1 MKKFTVAEY
10 SATASWTEIGAN
22 FLEKC
27 NSDSQASISSEENTI
42 KANSKNNLLIWRV
55 FSFFIVF
62 SIWELAGR
70 ADISIAFPPFSKVL
84 VAFVEMIFSG
94 EFFVAYADSLPP
106 LLTGL
111 FITIVGG
118 VIIGISIG
126 LVRSAEWFIM
136 PLLIIFQTAPV
147 SALIPMLTYI
157 YGISD
162 TSKIVAIVIL
172 GMPLVALNSY
182 KGIQA
187 TNPSLLE
194 MSKSFLAS
202 RLDTILFVILPS
214 AQKMIFAGLRLGISG
229 AFIGIVLAEL
239 LITPTGIG
247 DLITYNRFIARYDKM
262 FATIVSILAIAG
274 LTLSLMR
281 VFEDWLFPSEKN
293 S

>member
-1 MKKFTVAEY
+1 MAEY
-10 SATASWTEIGAN
+10 SATASSTEKGAN
-22 FLEKC
+22 FLEK
-27 NSDSQASISSEENTI
+27 SHKDSLTSTSSEENTI
-42 KANSKNNLLIWRV
+42 KTNSKNNLLIWRV

-111 FITIVGG
+111 FITIIGG

>member
-1 MKKFTVAEY
+1 MAEH
-10 SATASWTEIGAN
+10 SATTSLSEIGAN
-22 FLEKC
+22 FLEKS
-27 NSDSQASISSEENTI
+27 NNDSQASISSEENT
-42 KANSKNNLLIWRV
+42 KKVNSKNNLLVWRV

-111 FITIVGG
+111 FITIIGG

>member
-1 MKKFTVAEY
+1 MAEY
-10 SATASWTEIGAN
+10 SATASCNEIGAN
-22 FLEKC
+22 FLEKS
-27 NSDSQASISSEENTI
+27 NNDSQASISSEENT
-42 KANSKNNLLIWRV
+42 KKVNSKNNLLVWRV

-111 FITIVGG
+111 FITIIGG

>member
-1 MKKFTVAEY
+1 MAEY
-10 SATASWTEIGAN
+10 SATASSTEIGAN
-22 FLEKC
+22 FLQKS
-27 NSDSQASISSEENTI
+27 NSASQTSISSEENTI

-111 FITIVGG
+111 FITIIGG

>member
-1 MKKFTVAEY
+1 MAVN
-10 SATASWTEIGAN
+10 SATVFAFEGADC
-22 FLEKC
+22 LS
-27 NSDSQASISSEENTI
+27 NSHSLSQIPTDPKINSTKVSTKSS
-42 KANSKNNLLIWRV
+42 LVLWPL
-55 FSFFIVF
+55 FSFFLVF

-70 ADISIAFPPFSKVL
+70 SDISIAFPPFSDVA
-84 VAFVEMIFSG
+84 VAFGSMIYSG
-94 EFFVAYADSLPP
+94 EFTAAYADSLPP

-111 FITIVGG
+111 LITIIGG

-194 MSKSFLAS
+194 MSKSFLIS
-202 RLDTILFVILPS
+202 RFDTILFVILPS
-214 AQKMIFAGLRLGISG
+214 AQKMIFAGLRLGVSG

-262 FATIVSILAIAG
+262 FATIVSILAIAA
-274 LTLSLMR
+274 LTLALLR
-281 VFEDWLFPSEKN
+281 IFEDWLFPAEKN
-293 S
+293 K

>member
-1 MKKFTVAEY
+1 MAEN
-10 SATASWTEIGAN
+10 SATAFLIKIGAN
-22 FLEKC
+22 FLEKSH
-27 NSDSQASISSEENTI
+27 NDSQALTNSEENTV
-42 KANSKNNLLIWRV
+42 KVGKKDSLLLWRI

-111 FITIVGG
+111 IITIIGG

-214 AQKMIFAGLRLGISG
+214 AKKMIFAGLRLGISG

-262 FATIVSILAIAG
+262 FATIVSLLAIAG

-281 VFEDWLFPSEKN
+281 LFEDWLFPSEKN
-293 S
+293 N

>member
-1 MKKFTVAEY
+1 VAEY
-10 SATASWTEIGAN
+10 SATASSTEKGAN
-22 FLEKC
+22 FLEKS

-111 FITIVGG
+111 FITIIGG

>member
-1 MKKFTVAEY
+1 MAEY
-10 SATASWTEIGAN
+10 SATASLIEIGAN
-22 FLEKC
+22 FLEKS
-27 NSDSQASISSEENTI
+27 NNDSQVSISSEENTI
-42 KANSKNNLLIWRV
+42 KVNSKNNLLIWRV

-84 VAFVEMIFSG
+84 DAFVEMIFSG

-111 FITIVGG
+111 FITIIGG

>member
-1 MKKFTVAEY
+1 MAEY
-10 SATASWTEIGAN
+10 SATASSIEIGAN
-22 FLEKC
+22 FLEKS

-111 FITIVGG
+111 FITIIGG

-194 MSKSFLAS
+194 MSESFLAS
-202 RLDTILFVILPS
+202 RANTIIFVILPS

-281 VFEDWLFPSEKN
+281 IFEDWLFPSEKN

>member
-1 MKKFTVAEY
+1 MAEY
-10 SATASWTEIGAN
+10 SATASFNEIGAN
-22 FLEKC
+22 FLEKS
-27 NSDSQASISSEENTI
+27 NNDSQASISSEENTI
-42 KANSKNNLLIWRV
+42 KVNSKNNLLVWRI

-111 FITIVGG
+111 FITIIGG

>member
-1 MKKFTVAEY
+1 MAEY
-10 SATASWTEIGAN
+10 SATASSTEIGAN
-22 FLEKC
+22 FVEKS

-42 KANSKNNLLIWRV
+42 KANSKNNLLILRV

-111 FITIVGG
+111 FITIIGG

-194 MSKSFLAS
+194 MSKSFLTS
-202 RLDTILFVILPS
+202 RLDTIIFIILPS

-281 VFEDWLFPSEKN
+281 LFEDWLFSSEKN

>member
-1 MKKFTVAEY
+1 MAEY
-10 SATASWTEIGAN
+10 SATASSTEKGAN
-22 FLEKC
+22 FLEKS

-111 FITIVGG
+111 FITIIGG

-281 VFEDWLFPSEKN
+281 IFEDWLFPSEKN

>member
-1 MKKFTVAEY
+1 MAEY
-10 SATASWTEIGAN
+10 SATASLTEIGAN
-22 FLEKC
+22 FLEKS

-111 FITIVGG
+111 FITIIGG

>member
-1 MKKFTVAEY
+1 MAEY
-10 SATASWTEIGAN
+10 SATASSKEIGAN
-22 FLEKC
+22 FLEKS

-42 KANSKNNLLIWRV
+42 KSNSKNNLLIWRV

-111 FITIVGG
+111 FITIIGG

>member
-1 MKKFTVAEY
+1 VAEY
-10 SATASWTEIGAN
+10 SATVSSTGIGAN
-22 FLEKC
+22 FLEKS

-42 KANSKNNLLIWRV
+42 KYNSKNNLLIWRV

-111 FITIVGG
+111 FITIIGG

>member
-1 MKKFTVAEY
+1 M
-10 SATASWTEIGAN
+10 
-22 FLEKC
+22 
-27 NSDSQASISSEENTI
+27 SDSHNLSSLP
-42 KANSKNNLLIWRV
+42 ANSEINSAKVGTKVSLFLWRLL
-55 FSFFIVF
+55 SFFLAF

-70 ADISIAFPPFSKVL
+70 ADISIAFPPFSEVA
-84 VAFVEMIFSG
+84 VAFVSMIYSG
-94 EFFVAYADSLPP
+94 EFTVAYADSLPP

-111 FITIVGG
+111 CITIIGG
-118 VIIGISIG
+118 VFIGISIG
-126 LVRSAEWFIM
+126 LARSAEWFVM

-162 TSKIVAIVIL
+162 TAKVVAIVIL

-202 RLDTILFVILPS
+202 RVDTILFVILPS
-214 AQKMIFAGLRLGISG
+214 AQKMIFAGLRLGVSG

-281 VFEDWLFPSEKN
+281 IFEDWLFPSEKN
-293 S
+293 K

>member
-1 MKKFTVAEY
+1 MAEY
-10 SATASWTEIGAN
+10 SATASLTEIGAN
-22 FLEKC
+22 FLEKS
-27 NSDSQASISSEENTI
+27 NNDSQVSISSEENTI
-42 KANSKNNLLIWRV
+42 KVNSKNNLLIWRV

-111 FITIVGG
+111 FITIIGG

-194 MSKSFLAS
+194 MSESFLAS
-202 RLDTILFVILPS
+202 RANTIIFVILPS

>member
-1 MKKFTVAEY
+1 MAEY
-10 SATASWTEIGAN
+10 SATASSTEIGAN
-22 FLEKC
+22 FLQKS
-27 NSDSQASISSEENTI
+27 NSASQASISSEENTI

-111 FITIVGG
+111 FITIIGG

>member
-1 MKKFTVAEY
+1 MSDPHNVFQSPAKAE
-10 SATASWTEIGAN
+10 
-22 FLEKC
+22 F
-27 NSDSQASISSEENTI
+27 NSVKLGSKSS
-42 KANSKNNLLIWRV
+42 LVLWRV
-55 FSFFIVF
+55 LSFLIVF
-62 SIWELAGR
+62 SIWEVAGR
-70 ADISIAFPPFSKVL
+70 SDISIAFPPFSDV
-84 VAFVEMIFSG
+84 VIAFVSMIFSG
-94 EFFVAYADSLPP
+94 EFTAAYADSLPP

-111 FITIVGG
+111 CITIIGG
-118 VIIGISIG
+118 VIIGVSVG

-162 TSKIVAIVIL
+162 TAKVVAIVIL

-194 MSKSFLAS
+194 MSKSFRAS
-202 RLDTILFVILPS
+202 QFDTILFVILPS
-214 AQKMIFAGLRLGISG
+214 AQKMIVAGLRLGVSG

-262 FATIVSILAIAG
+262 FATIVSILAVAG
-274 LTLSLMR
+274 LTLSIMR
-281 VFEDWLFPSEKN
+281 VFEDSLFPSEKN
-293 S
+293 E

>member
-1 MKKFTVAEY
+1 MAEY
-10 SATASWTEIGAN
+10 SATASSTEIGAN
-22 FLEKC
+22 FLEKS

-42 KANSKNNLLIWRV
+42 KVNSKNNLLVWRI

-111 FITIVGG
+111 FITIIGG

-202 RLDTILFVILPS
+202 RLDTILFIILPS

>member
-1 MKKFTVAEY
+1 MAEY
-10 SATASWTEIGAN
+10 SATASSTEIGAN
-22 FLEKC
+22 FLEKS
-27 NSDSQASISSEENTI
+27 NSDSQASISSEENTV

-111 FITIVGG
+111 FITIIGG

-281 VFEDWLFPSEKN
+281 LFEDWLFPSEKN

>member
-1 MKKFTVAEY
+1 MAEY
-10 SATASWTEIGAN
+10 SATASLIEIGAN
-22 FLEKC
+22 FLEKS
-27 NSDSQASISSEENTI
+27 NNDSQVSISSEENTI
-42 KANSKNNLLIWRV
+42 KVNSKNNLLIWRV

-111 FITIVGG
+111 FITIIGG

-194 MSKSFLAS
+194 MSESFLAS
-202 RLDTILFVILPS
+202 RANTIIFVILPS

-281 VFEDWLFPSEKN
+281 IFEDWLFPSEKN

>member
-1 MKKFTVAEY
+1 MAEY
-10 SATASWTEIGAN
+10 SATASLTEIGAN
-22 FLEKC
+22 FLQKS
-27 NSDSQASISSEENTI
+27 NSASQASISSEENTI
-42 KANSKNNLLIWRV
+42 KANSKNNLLIWRI

-111 FITIVGG
+111 FITIIGG

>member
-1 MKKFTVAEY
+1 MAEY
-10 SATASWTEIGAN
+10 SATVSSIEIGAN
-22 FLEKC
+22 FLEKS
-27 NSDSQASISSEENTI
+27 NSDSQSSISSEENTI

-111 FITIVGG
+111 FITIIGG

>member
-1 MKKFTVAEY
+1 MAEY
-10 SATASWTEIGAN
+10 SATASSTEIGAN
-22 FLEKC
+22 FLEKS

-42 KANSKNNLLIWRV
+42 KANSKNNLLIWRI

-70 ADISIAFPPFSKVL
+70 AGISIAFPPFSKVL

-111 FITIVGG
+111 FITIIGG

>member
-1 MKKFTVAEY
+1 MAEY
-10 SATASWTEIGAN
+10 SATVSSIEIGAN
-22 FLEKC
+22 FLEKS
-27 NSDSQASISSEENTI
+27 NNDAQASISSEENT
-42 KANSKNNLLIWRV
+42 KKVNSKNNLLVWRV

-111 FITIVGG
+111 FITIIGG

>member
-1 MKKFTVAEY
+1 MVEN
-10 SATASWTEIGAN
+10 SATVSSTEIGAN
-22 FLEKC
+22 FLEKS

-55 FSFFIVF
+55 FSFFIMF

-111 FITIVGG
+111 FITIIGG

>member
-1 MKKFTVAEY
+1 MAEY
-10 SATASWTEIGAN
+10 SATVSSIEIGAN
-22 FLEKC
+22 FLEKS

-42 KANSKNNLLIWRV
+42 KADSKNNLLMWRV

-111 FITIVGG
+111 FITIIGG

>member
-1 MKKFTVAEY
+1 MSDPQKSSMIKEKPDIKSAEV
-10 SATASWTEIGAN
+10 G
-22 FLEKC
+22 EKV
-27 NSDSQASISSEENTI
+27 S
-42 KANSKNNLLIWRV
+42 LLFWRV
-55 FSFFIVF
+55 VSFFLVF
-62 SIWELAGR
+62 LLWEVAGR
-70 ADISIAFPPFSKVL
+70 SDISIAFPPFSQVA
-84 VAFVEMIFSG
+84 VAFGSMVYSG
-94 EFFVAYADSLPP
+94 EFIKAYADSLPP

-111 FITIVGG
+111 CITIVGG
-118 VIIGISIG
+118 VIIGISVG
-126 LVRSAEWFIM
+126 LARSAEWFIM

-162 TSKIVAIVIL
+162 TAKVVAIVIL

-194 MSKSFLAS
+194 MSESFLAS
-202 RLDTILFVILPS
+202 RFDTILFVILPS

-262 FATIVSILAIAG
+262 FATIVSILVIAG
-274 LTLSLMR
+274 LTLGIMR
-281 VFEDWLFPSEKN
+281 ILEDWLFPSEQN
-293 S
+293 N

>member
-1 MKKFTVAEY
+1 MAEY
-10 SATASWTEIGAN
+10 SATASSTEIGAN
-22 FLEKC
+22 FLEKS

-55 FSFFIVF
+55 LSFFIVF

-111 FITIVGG
+111 FITIIGG

>member
-1 MKKFTVAEY
+1 MAEN
-10 SATASWTEIGAN
+10 SATAFLIKIGAN
-22 FLEKC
+22 FLEKSH
-27 NSDSQASISSEENTI
+27 NDSQALTNSEENTV
-42 KANSKNNLLIWRV
+42 KVGKKHSLLLWRI

-94 EFFVAYADSLPP
+94 EFIVAYADSLPP

-111 FITIVGG
+111 FITIIGG

-202 RLDTILFVILPS
+202 RLDTIMFVILPS
-214 AQKMIFAGLRLGISG
+214 AKKMIFAGLRLGISG

-281 VFEDWLFPSEKN
+281 LFEDWLFPSEKN
-293 S
+293 G

>member
-1 MKKFTVAEY
+1 MAEY
-10 SATASWTEIGAN
+10 PATASFTEIGAN
-22 FLEKC
+22 FLEKS
-27 NSDSQASISSEENTI
+27 NSDSQASISSEENTV

-111 FITIVGG
+111 FITIIGG

-281 VFEDWLFPSEKN
+281 LFEDWLFPSEKN

>member
-1 MKKFTVAEY
+1 MAEY
-10 SATASWTEIGAN
+10 SATASSIEIGAN
-22 FLEKC
+22 FLEKS

-42 KANSKNNLLIWRV
+42 KANSKNNLLIWRI

-111 FITIVGG
+111 FITIIGG

>member
-1 MKKFTVAEY
+1 M
-10 SATASWTEIGAN
+10 
-22 FLEKC
+22 
-27 NSDSQASISSEENTI
+27 SDSQNLSSIPENSEINSSKVGT
-42 KANSKNNLLIWRV
+42 KVSLFLWRL
-55 FSFFIVF
+55 FSFFLAF

-70 ADISIAFPPFSKVL
+70 ADISIAFPPFSEVA
-84 VAFVEMIFSG
+84 VAFVSMIYSG
-94 EFFVAYADSLPP
+94 EFTVAYADSLPP

-111 FITIVGG
+111 CITIIGG
-118 VIIGISIG
+118 VFIGISIG
-126 LVRSAEWFIM
+126 LARSAEWFVM

-162 TSKIVAIVIL
+162 TAKVVAIVIL

-202 RLDTILFVILPS
+202 RVDTILFVILPS
-214 AQKMIFAGLRLGISG
+214 AQKMIFAGLRLGVSG

-281 VFEDWLFPSEKN
+281 IFEDWLFPSEKHK
-293 S
+293 

>member
-1 MKKFTVAEY
+1 MAEY
-10 SATASWTEIGAN
+10 SATASFNEIGAN
-22 FLEKC
+22 FLEKS
-27 NSDSQASISSEENTI
+27 NNDSQASISSEENT
-42 KANSKNNLLIWRV
+42 KKVNSKNNLLVWRV

-111 FITIVGG
+111 FITIIGG